1 MGGSHAEAPLR
12 GAGANLTRFAWL
24 AVATALVTIALKVA
38 AFYVTG
44 SVGLLSDA
52 AESVVNLVAAF
63 VALIALHVAAKPA
76 DARHHFGHSKAE
88 YFSAAVEGIM
98 IFVAAVIIIIA
109 AVRRFLQPQELEQ
122 IGVGLAISV
131 VAALINGAVAV
142 ILIRAGRRHNSITL
156 EADGKHLMTDLI
168 TTIGVIVGVLLVV
181 WTGWLRLDPVIAFFV
196 GCNIIV
202 TGWGLVRRSV
212 DGLMDH
218 TMSQEDN
225 ERLVTVLRRF
235 ASDEVAFHD
244 IRTREAGADSH
255 VSMHVL
261 VPGHWSVQRGH
272 DLLEEI
278 EAAVRTELHRCQITT
293 HLEPL
298 EDPRSYESGRSGLS
312 VRGDSASDADGPR

>member
-1 MGGSHAEAPLR
+1 MGGSHPQAPLR
-12 GAGANLTRFAWL
+12 GAGQNLTRFAWL
-24 AVATALVTIALKVA
+24 AIATAMVTIALKLA
-38 AFYVTG
+38 AYYVTG

-63 VALIALHVAAKPA
+63 VALVALHVAAKPA
-76 DARHHFGHSKAE
+76 DDRHHFGHSKAE

-98 IFVAAVIIIIA
+98 IFVAALVIIIA
-109 AVRRFLQPQELEQ
+109 AVRRFLDPQAIEQ
-122 IGVGLAISV
+122 VGIGLAISV
-131 VAALINGAVAV
+131 VAAVVNGIVALV
-142 ILIRAGRRHNSITL
+142 LIRAGRRFNSITL

-168 TTIGVIVGVLLVV
+168 TTVGVVIGVLLVV
-181 WTGWLRLDPVIAFFV
+181 WTGWLRLDPVIAFLV

-202 TGWGLVRRSV
+202 AGWGLVRRSV

-218 TMSQEDN
+218 TMSPEEND
-225 ERLVTVLRRF
+225 RLVAVLKRF

-261 VPGHWSVQRGH
+261 VPGAWSVQRGH

-278 EAAVRTELHRCQITT
+278 ESAVRTELHRCQVTT
-293 HLEPL
+293 HLEPI
-298 EDPRSYESGRSGLS
+298 EDPRSYEPGRLGLS
-312 VRGDSASDADGPR
+312 VEEDS